1 MATPPTPPP
10 ATEANFEILRGEP
23 PHEVS
28 VDGVVAVMIRRGVAK
43 LDFYQ
48 FVGIDQASKKEQR
61 RIHHR
66 ISMPLAS
73 LEELALILRRMSDA
87 ARQQPVAAP
96 APADQPAAAAPAAR
110 PAGND
115 GLRLID

>member
-1 MATPPTPPP
+1 MATNPPSQP
-10 ATEANFEILRGEP
+10 AAEQQFEILRGEP

-48 FVGIDQASKKEQR
+48 FVGIDQTTRKEQR

-87 ARQQPVAAP
+87 ARQSGT
-96 APADQPAAAAPAAR
+96 AAPAAAPEAGTVR
-110 PAGND
+110 PAGTD

>member
-1 MATPPTPPP
+1 MSTNPP
-10 ATEANFEILRGEP
+10 AQPAGDQPFEVVRSGEP
-23 PHEVS
+23 PNEVA

-48 FVGIDQASKKEQR
+48 FVGVDPQSRKEQR
-61 RIHHR
+61 RVHHR

-87 ARQQPVAAP
+87 ARQGPAQQGASEPSPPPAPTAAP
-96 APADQPAAAAPAAR
+96 GGPDT
-110 PAGND
+110 
-115 GLRLID
+115 LRLID

>member
-1 MATPPTPPP
+1 MATTPTPPP
-10 ATEANFEILRGEP
+10 APEQNFEILRSEP

-48 FVGIDQASKKEQR
+48 FVGLDPTTKKEQR

-87 ARQQPVAAP
+87 ARQPGAAP
-96 APADQPAAAAPAAR
+96 SAPDAAGAAGTAR

>member
-1 MATPPTPPP
+1 MASNPPP
-10 ATEANFEILRGEP
+10 QPAPEQQFEILRGEP

-28 VDGVVAVMIRRGVAK
+28 VDGVVSVMIRRGVAK

-48 FVGIDQASKKEQR
+48 FVGVDQATRKEQR

-87 ARQQPVAAP
+87 ARQS
-96 APADQPAAAAPAAR
+96 AAAPAASEGAAR
-110 PAGND
+110 PAGSD

>member
-1 MATPPTPPP
+1 MATQPPTPPAAEP
-10 ATEANFEILRGEP
+10 QFEVIRSEP
-23 PHEVS
+23 PEEVS

-48 FVGIDQASKKEQR
+48 FVGVDQTSKKEQR

-87 ARQQPVAAP
+87 ARQAAP
-96 APADQPAAAAPAAR
+96 APAAAAPAPAAR

-115 GLRLID
+115 GLSLID

>member
-1 MATPPTPPP
+1 MATPPPNPPP
-10 ATEANFEILRGEP
+10 QQEQPFEILRGDP
-23 PHEVS
+23 PAETS

-48 FVGIDQASKKEQR
+48 FVGLDPATKKEQR
-61 RIHHR
+61 RVHHR

-87 ARQQPVAAP
+87 ARQPAGAP
-96 APADQPAAAAPAAR
+96 AGAAAPAAEAGR
-110 PAGND
+110 PAGNND

>member
-1 MATPPTPPP
+1 MATNPPSQP
-10 ATEANFEILRGEP
+10 APEQQFEIVRGEP

-48 FVGIDQASKKEQR
+48 FVGLDQATRKEQR

-87 ARQQPVAAP
+87 ARQQPGSAAP
-96 APADQPAAAAPAAR
+96 SAGPEAGAR
-110 PAGND
+110 SAGSD

>member
-1 MATPPTPPP
+1 MASNPPSPP
-10 ATEANFEILRGEP
+10 AQEQQFEILRGDP
-23 PHEVS
+23 PQEIS

-48 FVGIDQASKKEQR
+48 FVGIDQATRKEQR

-87 ARQQPVAAP
+87 ARQSGTTPASAPSAAP
-96 APADQPAAAAPAAR
+96 EAGAAP
-110 PAGND
+110 PAGSD

>member
-1 MATPPTPPP
+1 MATQPPTPPAAEP
-10 ATEANFEILRGEP
+10 QFEVIRSEP
-23 PHEVS
+23 PAEVS

-48 FVGIDQASKKEQR
+48 FVGVDQASKKEQR

-87 ARQQPVAAP
+87 ARQSAPAAP
-96 APADQPAAAAPAAR
+96 AAAPAVGAR

-115 GLRLID
+115 GLS

>member
-1 MATPPTPPP
+1 MASTPPQPP
-10 ATEANFEILRGEP
+10 AQEPQFEILRGDP
-23 PHEVS
+23 PNEVS
-28 VDGVVAVMIRRGVAK
+28 VDGVVAVVIRRGVAK

-48 FVGIDQASKKEQR
+48 FVAMDPATRREQR

-87 ARQQPVAAP
+87 ARQPGAP
-96 APADQPAAAAPAAR
+96 ASAGAPDAAR
-110 PAGND
+110 PAGSD

>member
-1 MATPPTPPP
+1 MASTPPTSPP
-10 ATEANFEILRGEP
+10 AAEPQFELLRGEP
-23 PHEVS
+23 PREVS
-28 VDGVVAVMIRRGVAK
+28 VDGVVSVMIRRGVAK

-48 FVGIDQASKKEQR
+48 FVGIDPASRREQR

-87 ARQQPVAAP
+87 ARQP
-96 APADQPAAAAPAAR
+96 AAPAAGASSPESGAGQR